1 MIALTRSLPLPLRQ
15 TPGAPRVA
23 AAALCLFGALS
34 AATGCGERDPLWDT
48 APTSVEAFG
57 LTDAVALSD
66 RAANRVLM
74 LTADAQQQLAVARV
88 TTQRGARTVRPSPDR
103 SALFVVSAGDGD
115 DRPPAGEAAQG
126 PALEL
131 IRRGQSQ
138 PVRYPLSEPL
148 PGLALDP
155 QGAWAVL
162 YADTSTDAL
171 VRNPN
176 ELLLVDLTQPPSA
189 SNPHPHTL
197 RSFGGRPQR
206 FTFTELLNLPGGARR
221 LLIVETELDVAI
233 VDLAHPEAPEITI
246 QLTSGQDTRQLHPAG
261 VAVSDGEPTEA
272 NDARIAIR
280 LANDT
285 TVILATLVPGEGRD
299 FRPDLNLIDVGGV
312 AADAA
317 FVRTDGAAL
326 ALAVLVPQRTVAV
339 VIDPSTGRAQDVPLP
354 AAYQRL
360 SLVTSA
366 AGAGV
371 SPVDV
376 ALLWDGGARNGG
388 VAFWELGRTA
398 GTPYRSVESVGVT
411 VGVNAVTDV
420 AGAHPELKILGTQQ
434 STFFLLNLKTRTSAP
449 FLTTVAGVILTPAAA
464 GDRAWAFVPGLS
476 QLAVVDLQTLH
487 PQTLHV
493 DRPIKSLFEIATLDA
508 NGEPSAAE
516 RSLLVWHAEG
526 NGGVTVHDAR
536 PADVAADAVG
546 QRRNYTGILT
556 EGFDARD
563 Q

>member
-1 MIALTRSLPLPLRQ
+1 M
-15 TPGAPRVA
+15 
-23 AAALCLFGALS
+23 
-34 AATGCGERDPLWDT
+34 
-48 APTSVEAFG
+48 
-57 LTDAVALSD
+57 
-66 RAANRVLM
+66 
-74 LTADAQQQLAVARV
+74 
-88 TTQRGARTVRPSPDR
+88 
-103 SALFVVSAGDGD
+103 
-115 DRPPAGEAAQG
+115 
-126 PALEL
+126 
-131 IRRGQSQ
+131 
-138 PVRYPLSEPL
+138 
-148 PGLALDP
+148 
-155 QGAWAVL
+155 
-162 YADTSTDAL
+162 
-171 VRNPN
+171 
-176 ELLLVDLTQPPSA
+176 
-189 SNPHPHTL
+189 
-197 RSFGGRPQR
+197 
-206 FTFTELLNLPGGARR
+206 
-221 LLIVETELDVAI
+221 
-233 VDLAHPEAPEITI
+233 
-246 QLTSGQDTRQLHPAG
+246 
-261 VAVSDGEPTEA
+261 
-272 NDARIAIR
+272 
-280 LANDT
+280 
-285 TVILATLVPGEGRD
+285 PGEGRD

-354 AAYQRL
+354 TAYRRL
-360 SLVTSA
+360 SLVTGT

-376 ALLWDGGARNGG
+376 ALLWDGSTSNGG

-449 FLTTVAGVILTPAAA
+449 FLTTVGGVTLTPAAA
-464 GDRAWAFVPGLS
+464 GDRAWAFVSGLS

-487 PQTLHV
+487 PAALRI

-508 NGEPSAAE
+508 SGEPSATA
-516 RSLLVWHAEG
+516 RALLVWHAEG
-526 NGGVTVHDAR
+526 NGGVTVYDAR
-536 PADVAADAVG
+536 PLDAATEGFD